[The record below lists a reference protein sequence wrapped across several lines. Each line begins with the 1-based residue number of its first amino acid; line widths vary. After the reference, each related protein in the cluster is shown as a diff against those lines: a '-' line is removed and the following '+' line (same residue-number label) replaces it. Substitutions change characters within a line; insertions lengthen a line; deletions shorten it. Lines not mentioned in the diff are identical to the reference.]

1 MLMSIIAIEFSMQFQ
16 KILFVATFLI
26 IKDQRSS
33 ELDAGVWIWNM
44 LCHNHNQLRL
54 ELLFDDDE
62 YLSRTLAKKH
72 SNIRIRC
79 FLYSKLILEN
89 QLIVTETCQIR

>member
-33 ELDAGVWIWNM
+33 ELDAGVWIWNI

-54 ELLFDDDE
+54 ELFFDDDE
-62 YLSRTLAKKH
+62 YLSPTLVKKT
-72 SNIRIRC
+72 
-79 FLYSKLILEN
+79 FEY
-89 QLIVTETCQIR
+89 